1 MEKDLEV
8 IVEEKLVMSQQ
19 YALAAQKANSILGF
33 IKRGLASRVRKM
45 IVPHHSGLMR
55 PHLEY
60 SIQAW
65 DPQLRKMWSCSDL

>member
-1 MEKDLEV
+1 
-8 IVEEKLVMSQQ
+8 
-19 YALAAQKANSILGF
+19 
-33 IKRGLASRVRKM
+33 M

-65 DPQLRKMWSCSDL
+65 DPQLRKDVELFRSIGGPQRQSEGWSPSPKKAD